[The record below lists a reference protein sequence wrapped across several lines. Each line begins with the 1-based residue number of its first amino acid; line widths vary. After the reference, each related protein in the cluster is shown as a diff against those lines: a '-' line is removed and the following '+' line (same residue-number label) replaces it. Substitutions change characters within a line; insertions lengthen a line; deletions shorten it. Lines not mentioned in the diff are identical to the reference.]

1 MEVAEDDSG
10 DSGEEVVFFKR
21 KQTNVE
27 AIPTR
32 KLKAD
37 ETALK
42 DNIKRRLSLSP
53 GSDRKIG
60 DKDPHNSWKQEN
72 RKDVM
77 SKQLLGTQKWQ
88 SSKETEMKDVVA
100 NTIDS
105 RGVGK
110 SSLSAVPNKCLLD
123 DSFEFAK
130 RFKADTNFVHA
141 KFAAR
146 KSLGLRVEKGR
157 GKSSSS
163 EFRSKLE
170 RVLLHADIIAIKQ
183 SLDTG
188 GSVSNSRG
196 QGPGLKRG
204 LFECGDSKEE
214 GAASK
219 KMKSNSFS
227 AVSDHTRFPTCNS
240 ATESKVVPAE
250 ENLLDSDSPSRTS
263 LTEERPRK
271 GIESGLGSSS
281 FVLEKNKPRHGSGQ
295 RLPKVAFI
303 KVIASATRLREMLLN
318 FSSLPQG
325 AVTVPNQKRP
335 PPIPAI
341 SFPSINKVQ
350 FRIPREKKKRDSSG
364 VAVRVGKLWREA
376 IAVDPT
382 GEEHDGFLIFWY
394 FQDSGVDLKGF
405 VPRNFRDHC
414 LNTRVGSK

>member
-1 MEVAEDDSG
+1 MEVAEDDSD

-27 AIPTR
+27 VIPTR
-32 KLKAD
+32 KPKAE

-53 GSDRKIG
+53 GSNRKIR
-60 DKDPHNSWKQEN
+60 DKDPHNSWKQKN
-72 RKDVM
+72 RKDIM

-110 SSLSAVPNKCLLD
+110 SSPSAVPCKSLLD

-146 KSLGLRVEKGR
+146 KPLGLRVEKGR

-163 EFRSKLE
+163 ESRSKLE

-214 GAASK
+214 GATSK

-227 AVSDHTRFPTCNS
+227 AESDHTRSATPNCNS
-240 ATESKVVPAE
+240 ATESEVVPE
-250 ENLLDSDSPSRTS
+250 KGNLLDSDSPSLAS

-271 GIESGLGSSS
+271 GIESGLGSPP
-281 FVLEKNKPRHGSGQ
+281 FLVEKNKLRYGSSQ
-295 RLPKVAFI
+295 RLSKVAFI
-303 KVIASATRLREMLLN
+303 KVIAPATCFEGDVTQFFFTLGSCCGAKTEEASADACHLL
-318 FSSLPQG
+318 
-325 AVTVPNQKRP
+325 
-335 PPIPAI
+335 PID
-341 SFPSINKVQ
+341 Q
-350 FRIPREKKKRDSSG
+350 Q
-364 VAVRVGKLWREA
+364 VAV
-376 IAVDPT
+376 
-382 GEEHDGFLIFWY
+382 
-394 FQDSGVDLKGF
+394 
-405 VPRNFRDHC
+405 
-414 LNTRVGSK
+414 